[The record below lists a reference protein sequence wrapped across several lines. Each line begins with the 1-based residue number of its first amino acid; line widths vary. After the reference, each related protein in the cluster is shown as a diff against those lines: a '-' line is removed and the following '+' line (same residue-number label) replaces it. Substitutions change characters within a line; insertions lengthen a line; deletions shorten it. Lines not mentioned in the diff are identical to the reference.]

1 MGYRVARRPFVAYL
15 VISLTGFILRRAIFK
30 ANSMMLHSHSESIV
44 VLIDIQDRL
53 MPAIQDGAFV
63 TAQAV
68 RLGRIGRALDVP
80 VIGTEQNPAALGESA
95 KEIKDL
101 CSRTVAKHHFDA
113 TADGLIEALPQ
124 ERTRIIV
131 AGCEAHVCVL
141 QTAAGLLHR
150 GFSVTLVIDAMGSR
164 KMGDK
169 EAAISRLN
177 KAGAEV
183 ATVEM
188 VAFEWLRS
196 SQHPRFRD
204 ILQLIK

>member
-1 MGYRVARRPFVAYL
+1 
-15 VISLTGFILRRAIFK
+15 
-30 ANSMMLHSHSESIV
+30 MLHSPSESIV
-44 VLIDIQDRL
+44 VLIDLQSRL
-53 MPAIQDGAFV
+53 MPAIQEGAFV

-68 RLGRIGRALDVP
+68 RIGRIAGALDVP
-80 VIGTEQNPAALGESA
+80 VIGTEQNPAALGENA
-95 KEIKDL
+95 KDIKDL

-113 TADGLIEALPQ
+113 TVDGLIDVLPQ
-124 ERTRIIV
+124 ERPRIIV

-141 QTAAGLLHR
+141 QTAAGLLRR

-164 KMGDK
+164 KIADK
-169 EAAISRLN
+169 EVAITRLN

-196 SQHPRFRD
+196 SQHPKFREV
-204 ILQLIK
+204 LQLIK